1 MCHVIPASTHLCNSS
16 KLAIFDPMKKILF
29 TLKLFLTLSAALQAQ
44 KRDRDLET
52 LVKYMQGGFTSAA
65 QAAVDTNYYDISLH
79 MARIWTGRTDGCWLY
94 VEQAVTKM
102 LDKPYRQRVYH
113 VVHQADGSFES
124 AVYTLPDEKAAIGAW
139 KNPAS
144 LDAVKM
150 EDILVRKGCAVIL
163 KKEGKTFAGATN
175 GNDCESNLRGA
186 KYATSKV
193 TITKKGINS
202 WDQGFDAAGNQVW
215 GAENGPYLFV
225 KE

>member
-1 MCHVIPASTHLCNSS
+1 
-16 KLAIFDPMKKILF
+16 MKKISI
-29 TLKLFLTLSAALQAQ
+29 TLAFLLTLCVAVQAQ
-44 KRDRDLET
+44 KRDKGLET

-79 MARIWTGRTDGCWLY
+79 MARIWPTRTDGYWLY

-124 AVYTLPDEKAAIGAW
+124 AVYTLPDDKAVVGAW
-139 KNPAS
+139 KNPTQ
-144 LDAVKM
+144 LDALKP
-150 EDILVRKGCAVIL
+150 EQLEARKGCAVIL
-163 KKEGKTFAGATN
+163 KKEGKAYVGATN

-186 KYATSKV
+186 SYATSKV
-193 TITKKGINS
+193 TITKKGIHS
-202 WDQGFDAAGNQVW
+202 WDQGFDAAGKQVW

>member
-1 MCHVIPASTHLCNSS
+1 
-16 KLAIFDPMKKILF
+16 MKKI
-29 TLKLFLTLSAALQAQ
+29 FLTLALLLTLGVALQAQ
-44 KRDRDLET
+44 KRDKDLET

-79 MARIWTGRTDGCWLY
+79 MTRIWEQRTDGYWLY

-102 LDKPYRQRVYH
+102 LDKPYRQRIYH

-124 AVYTLPDEKAAIGAW
+124 AVYTLPDDKAAVGAW
-139 KNPAS
+139 KNPTLLAQVTVEQ
-144 LDAVKM
+144 L
-150 EDILVRKGCAVIL
+150 ETRKGCAVIL
-163 KKEGKTFAGATN
+163 KKEGKAFAGATN

-193 TITKKGINS
+193 SITKKGINS

-225 KE
+225 RQ